1 MSAKI
6 FDSSVALL
14 QRNMDVRL
22 SGSYNC
28 IPFPES
34 LSRLRTMIPGLQKS
48 NYVIVTANSGVAKS
62 KFAKYFYVL
71 CPHDFILQPPEAG
84 MKLDTMYFCLEEPK
98 VRFVNTL
105 ICNRLYTRFGIRM
118 DVKQLESINH
128 ERYLDA
134 ETLEKVNEMRDYFY
148 ELE

>member
-1 MSAKI
+1 
-6 FDSSVALL
+6 
-14 QRNMDVRL
+14 
-22 SGSYNC
+22 
-28 IPFPES
+28 
-34 LSRLRTMIPGLQKS
+34 MIPGLQKS

-71 CPHDFILQPPEAG
+71 CPHDFILQHPEAG

-134 ETLEKVNEMRDYFY
+134 ETLKR
-148 ELE
+148 